1 MVTLDDRTG
10 NVLTTILVFVAALAA
25 AFAARSTIV
34 VFVLALFLAY
44 LLEPLVAAVEAHLPS
59 RMRSRIA
66 AITVVYLALTG
77 VVAGTGFAFAPS
89 IGEQIAR
96 FETEFPVWVQQLT
109 ERGIIAKYS
118 GQIMAVV
125 QRLGSAV
132 GTAATNTGWLLL
144 VPLVAIFFLK
154 NRAEL
159 LDKSVKLLARRRDR
173 ASVKRT
179 VDLVDRVLAD
189 YARSQLLLIAMSTVI
204 YSASM
209 ALLGFPYPIAL
220 GLLAGPLEIIPIVGW
235 VLSAVLILAV
245 GWISHANWIWMAAII
260 LVWKTLEGVWVSP
273 RIMGTRLQL
282 EPIVVILALMVGGQI
297 GGVLGVVLSVPLV
310 AVVHIVWLDRTSSQN
325 AAVA

>member
-10 NVLTTILVFVAALAA
+10 NILTTILVFGAVLAL

-44 LLEPLVAAVEAHLPS
+44 LLEPLVAVVERHLPA
-59 RMRSRIA
+59 RMRSRLT
-66 AITVVYLALTG
+66 AITVVYLALAG
-77 VVAGTGFAFAPS
+77 VLVGTGFAFAPS
-89 IGEQIAR
+89 IAGQVAR
-96 FETEFPVWVQQLT
+96 FKTDFPVWVQQLT

-118 GQIMAVV
+118 SQIMAAV
-125 QRLGSAV
+125 QRVGGTL
-132 GTAATNTGWLLL
+132 GTAAQNTGWLLL

-159 LDKSVKLLARRRDR
+159 LDGTVKLLAHRRDR

-189 YARSQLLLIAMSTVI
+189 YARAQLLLIAMSTVI
-204 YSASM
+204 YSVSM

-220 GLLAGPLEIIPIVGW
+220 GVLAGPLEIIPIVGW

-245 GWISHANWIWMAAII
+245 GWISHADWIWMAVII
-260 LVWKTLEGVWVSP
+260 LIWKTVEGVWVSP
-273 RIMGTRLQL
+273 RIMGGRLQL
-282 EPIVVILALMVGGQI
+282 EPAVVFLALMVGGQV
-297 GGVLGVVLSVPLV
+297 GGVLGVVLSVPVV